1 MNMIDLLTS
10 MAVAVDDQTI
20 AVFGDAFLFGDLRRG
35 GDHAAQRGFVLHGHI
50 VDGWD
55 QHVGNDQ
62 HMGGCLRGDVTESGD
77 QFILINH
84 ISRDFASDNNLATL
98 PAAGESCPMVDF
110 VNLVSGK
117 WAIPILYRLIMIDG
131 PVRFSE
137 LQRAV
142 APIAQKELTRQLRL
156 FEQRGLVTRQVY
168 PEVPPR
174 VEYQVTALGKSLRPT
189 LDSLAE
195 WMRRHAPLLIGG

>member
-1 MNMIDLLTS
+1 MTTQAPL
-10 MAVAVDDQTI
+10 
-20 AVFGDAFLFGDLRRG
+20 
-35 GDHAAQRGFVLHGHI
+35 AA
-50 VDGWD
+50 
-55 QHVGNDQ
+55 
-62 HMGGCLRGDVTESGD
+62 E
-77 QFILINH
+77 
-84 ISRDFASDNNLATL
+84 NNLAAL
-98 PAAGESCPMVDF
+98 PTAGEPCPMVDF

-156 FEQRGLVTRQVY
+156 FEQRGLVTRQVF

-174 VEYQVTALGKSLRPT
+174 VEYQVTVLGKSLRPT

-195 WMRRHAPLLIGG
+195 WMRRHAPQLIGG